1 MFSIYISSSL
11 GHNDCVWKI
20 NLRILWNHIMKSFQA
35 KHGQFNS
42 IIFLKTF
49 SFEGSKTF
57 ALLAAGF
64 FTFDMSWNLSTTFF
78 SIGVF
83 FHNHS
88 RITGLQVKGEG
99 ISLTR
104 HYHFHPLQRYLD
116 ISRAITGES
125 TTQHI
130 ASSLTGTEN
139 WFPSASC

>member
-1 MFSIYISSSL
+1 
-11 GHNDCVWKI
+11 
-20 NLRILWNHIMKSFQA
+20 MKNFQA

-49 SFEGSKTF
+49 SIEGSKTF

-99 ISLTR
+99 ISLTC

-125 TTQHI
+125 TTQDI

-139 WFPSASC
+139 WFPSVSC